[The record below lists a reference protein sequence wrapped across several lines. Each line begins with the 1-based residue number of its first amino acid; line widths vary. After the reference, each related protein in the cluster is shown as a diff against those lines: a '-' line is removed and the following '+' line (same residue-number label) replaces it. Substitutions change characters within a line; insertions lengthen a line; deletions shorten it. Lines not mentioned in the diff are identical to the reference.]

1 MDVATI
7 ESYGDYFYLITF
19 LWTFLE
25 GETFVIFGGFAAQ
38 KNVLRLDLLIF
49 FAWFG
54 SFCGDQLYF
63 GLGRFYGHRL
73 LRRFPRFQSKV
84 DLALDW
90 LRRYSTGFILTYR
103 FIYGVRNV
111 SSFALGMSVLPW
123 PRFLLLNFF
132 GAGIWAVT
140 FAGTGYLFGKAFD
153 TVLADN
159 VKDVQNIMI
168 SMLVLFVAVIGVKFV
183 LHRRRKEPL
192 IETPS
197 KAAVDTE
204 VS

>member
-7 ESYGDYFYLITF
+7 ESYGDYFYLVTF

-38 KNVLRLDLLIF
+38 KEVLRLDLLIL

-103 FIYGVRNV
+103 FIYGVRNI
-111 SSFALGMSVLPW
+111 SSFALGMSALPW
-123 PRFLLLNFF
+123 SRFLLLNFF

-140 FAGTGYLFGKAFD
+140 FAGAGYLFGEALD

-159 VKDVQNIMI
+159 AKNIMV
-168 SMLVLFVAVIGVKFV
+168 SMLVLFVVVIGVKLV

-192 IETPS
+192 VDASP
-197 KAAVDTE
+197 KAAADTE